1 MATGAKPAL
10 EPLDDSQGDKTG
22 ALNPPEAEP
31 ATLGERILNKLSKIF
46 KSNEHFGM

>member
-22 ALNPPEAEP
+22 ALNAPDAEP
-31 ATLGERILNKLSKIF
+31 LTLGERILNKLSKIF
-46 KSNEHFGM
+46 EGNEHSGM